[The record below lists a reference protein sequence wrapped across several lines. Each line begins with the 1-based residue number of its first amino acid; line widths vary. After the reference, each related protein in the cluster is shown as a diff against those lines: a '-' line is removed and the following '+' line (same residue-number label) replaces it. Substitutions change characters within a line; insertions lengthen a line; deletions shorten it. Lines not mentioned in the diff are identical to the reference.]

1 MPDKCETMRYLL
13 EGGIIAIIRAPDV
26 ERGYNLA
33 EAARRGG
40 ITAIEITMT
49 VPGALDVIRD
59 LASRYRNGEILVGA
73 GTVLDPETA
82 RLAILSG
89 AEYIISPHFDSATV
103 RMCHRY
109 RKVCIPGAMS
119 VKEVVEVLESG
130 ADAVKI
136 FPAGLFGPSII
147 KAIREPLPQAMMIP
161 TGGVSLD
168 NVAEWFEAGAVAVA
182 VGGDLTRE
190 ALAKGDYGILEQ
202 KAKDYI
208 ARIKEVRKKLKG
220 GK

>member
-1 MPDKCETMRYLL
+1 MRYIL

-49 VPGALDVIRD
+49 VPRALDVIRD
-59 LASRYRNGEILVGA
+59 LASRYCNGEILVGA

-89 AEYIISPHFDSATV
+89 AEYIISPHFDLATV
-103 RMCHRY
+103 QMCHRY

-147 KAIREPLPQAMMIP
+147 KAIREPLPQVMMIP
-161 TGGVSLD
+161 TGGISLD

-182 VGGDLTRE
+182 VGGDLTQE
-190 ALAKGDYGILEQ
+190 TLAKGDYGILEQ

-208 ARIKEVRKKLKG
+208 ARIKEVRKKLKA

>member
-1 MPDKCETMRYLL
+1 MQDKCETLRRIL

-33 EAARRGG
+33 EAARKGG

-49 VPGALDVIRD
+49 VPGALEVIRE
-59 LASRYRNGEILVGA
+59 LASRYQSGEIIVGA

-89 AEYIISPHFDSATV
+89 AEYVVSPYFDLETV

-109 RKVCIPGAMS
+109 RKVSIPGVMS
-119 VKEVVEVLESG
+119 VKEVVEALESG
-130 ADAVKI
+130 ADAIKI

-147 KAIREPLPQAMMIP
+147 RAIREPLPQAMLIP
-161 TGGVSLD
+161 TGGVNLD

-182 VGGDLTRE
+182 VGGDLTKE

-202 KAKDYI
+202 KARDYI
-208 ARIKEVRKKLKG
+208 VRIREVRQRLKG

>member
-1 MPDKCETMRYLL
+1 MQDKCETLRRIL

-33 EAARRGG
+33 EAARKGG

-49 VPGALDVIRD
+49 VPGALEVIRE
-59 LASRYRNGEILVGA
+59 LASRYQSGEIIVGA

-89 AEYIISPHFDSATV
+89 AEYVVSPYFDLETV

-109 RKVCIPGAMS
+109 CKVSIPGVMS
-119 VKEVVEVLESG
+119 VKEVVEALESG
-130 ADAVKI
+130 ADAIKI

-147 KAIREPLPQAMMIP
+147 RAIREPLPQAMLIP
-161 TGGVSLD
+161 TGGVNLD

-182 VGGDLTRE
+182 VGGDLTKE

-202 KAKDYI
+202 KARDYI
-208 ARIKEVRKKLKG
+208 VRIREVRQRLKG

>member
-1 MPDKCETMRYLL
+1 MRGKSEVLQAIL
-13 EGGIIAIIRAPDV
+13 DCGIIAVIRAPDI
-26 ERGYNLA
+26 ERGYKLA
-33 EAARRGG
+33 EAARKGG
-40 ITAIEITMT
+40 INAVEITMT

-59 LASRYRNGEILVGA
+59 LSSRYSGGETVIGA

-89 AEYIISPHFDSATV
+89 AEYVVSPHFNPDTV

-109 RKVCIPGAMS
+109 GKVCIPGAMS
-119 VKEVVEVLESG
+119 IKEVVEVMESG
-130 ADAVKI
+130 ADAIKI
-136 FPAGLFGPSII
+136 FPANLFGPAII
-147 KAIREPLPQAMMIP
+147 KAIREPLPQARMIP
-161 TGGVSLD
+161 TGGVNLD

-190 ALAKGDYGILEQ
+190 ALAREDYNLLEQ
-202 KAKDYI
+202 KASQFVTRI
-208 ARIKEVRKKLKG
+208 NEAREKLRG